1 MTVLFVVPGSAQ
13 IAKIQQVVGIKLDVR
28 EGKFDILCLILI
40 VLSWESLHKSIDKW
54 VLLSRCCSPF
64 SFPLNTF

>member
-1 MTVLFVVPGSAQ
+1 MAVLFVVPGSVQ

-54 VLLSRCCSPF
+54 V
-64 SFPLNTF
+64 